1 MANTKLTEK
10 LTAVADAI
18 RAKTGNSEKLTLDQ
32 MPVEIAN
39 IKTQP
44 EEYVTNDI
52 NFYDYNGIL
61 IFSCSMEDAQN
72 LEKLPT
78 PPEHDGLVFQEWN
91 WTLEQIK
98 NSSVGADVG
107 ATYDTEDGAVELDV
121 NIQSTPEKT
130 VQLKISLWTTEDG
143 IPYSTPTVDWGDNSS
158 TTGKSDGS
166 VSFNHTYKN
175 TGKYTIRIKS
185 SSDKCKIHIGT
196 YGGSSNSNLFS
207 SDFKNKN
214 ILQSARIGSDCNKL
228 DIYTFISCQ
237 NLKTIAV
244 NKNLT
249 MQDGDTFYGC
259 TSLICGIIPAVNT
272 TTSINMFN
280 NCYGLKSIS
289 IPPTITEI
297 KSNLVARCR
306 ALKRILF
313 PDSVVSI
320 GDTACYLT
328 DSLREILLGSSL
340 KTIGARAFSSA
351 NGFSSIIIP
360 VSVTSIGYRCF
371 ESCTGVMEYHFK
383 SATPPTLNDSK
394 NIGGNSFIGGDTKIY
409 VPTGC
414 YNTYK
419 IATNWADVSDYYS
432 IIEEG

>member
-1 MANTKLTEK
+1 MELTVHSQK
-10 LTAVADAI
+10 KYQLAH
-18 RAKTGNSEKLTLDQ
+18 L
-32 MPVEIAN
+32 
-39 IKTQP
+39 
-44 EEYVTNDI
+44 
-52 NFYDYNGIL
+52 
-61 IFSCSMEDAQN
+61 
-72 LEKLPT
+72 LE
-78 PPEHDGLVFQEWN
+78 
-91 WTLEQIK
+91 
-98 NSSVGADVG
+98 
-107 ATYDTEDGAVELDV
+107 
-121 NIQSTPEKT
+121 
-130 VQLKISLWTTEDG
+130 
-143 IPYSTPTVDWGDNSS
+143 
-158 TTGKSDGS
+158 
-166 VSFNHTYKN
+166 
-175 TGKYTIRIKS
+175 
-185 SSDKCKIHIGT
+185 
-196 YGGSSNSNLFS
+196 
-207 SDFKNKN
+207 
-214 ILQSARIGSDCNKL
+214 
-228 DIYTFISCQ
+228 
-237 NLKTIAV
+237 
-244 NKNLT
+244 
-249 MQDGDTFYGC
+249 
-259 TSLICGIIPAVNT
+259 ICGIIPTVNT

-328 DSLREILLGSSL
+328 DSLREILLGKSL